1 MKIRTVVALAGLAI
15 SFAMPVLAQGT
26 DTVDPKVR
34 QQIEAALKKL
44 EDAYN
49 EYDAAAFA
57 AGFTEYA
64 LELSGGGTAW
74 GRKDIEERYA
84 SPPTSSRTPPSS
96 HSSLCRYIQSVT
108 TYARSGNFFII
119 LRKRRG
125 TIPQSMFVRA
135 IPGRSAWPTPS
146 DWKYKGT
153 ADMRLDSLGPVSC

>member
-15 SFAMPVLAQGT
+15 SFAVSVLAQGT

-64 LELSGGGTAW
+64 FELSRGGTAW
-74 GRKDIEERYA
+74 GRKDIEERYVA
-84 SPPTSSRTPPSS
+84 DLVSHPSK
-96 HSSLCRYIQSVT
+96 QSFKLVQIYPIGDAICAIWEFFHYT
-108 TYARSGNFFII
+108 TQTKGYY
-119 LRKRRG
+119 
-125 TIPQSMFVRA
+125 TA
-135 IPGRSAWPTPS
+135 IYVHEGDT
-146 DWKYKGT
+146 WKIRMAYNN
-153 ADMRLDSLGPVSC
+153 